1 VIPRGLVAGAAL
13 LVVCLAAWL
22 AGLIE
27 VLLVPVYIGSV
38 LVPVTIL
45 FGLATS
51 VALPRL
57 ARAAVPSTAAAVLP
71 FLVWLFTVVWL
82 AMTPRAEGDVLVR
95 AGVGEQWV
103 FYGLL
108 LGGTIAGTVTVV
120 FTMPRPN
127 RAIAARVSLDKEVGT
142 R

>member
-1 VIPRGLVAGAAL
+1 MTPRGTLAGAGL
-13 LVVCLAAWL
+13 LVVCMSAWL

-27 VLLVPVYIGSV
+27 VMLVPVYIGSV
-38 LVPVTIL
+38 LVPVTIV
-45 FGLATS
+45 FGLVTN

-57 ARAAVPSTAAAVLP
+57 ARTAVPSTAAAVLP
-71 FLVWLFTVVWL
+71 FLIWLITVVWL

-108 LGGTIAGTVTVV
+108 LGGTVAGTMAVV
-120 FTMPRPN
+120 FTMPRPG
-127 RAIAARVSLDKEVGT
+127 RAAVPRAPLDKQVGS

>member
-1 VIPRGLVAGAAL
+1 MIPRRVLAGAAL
-13 LVVCLAAWL
+13 LVVCLSAWL

-38 LVPVTIL
+38 LVPATVL
-45 FGLATS
+45 FGLVTN

-57 ARAAVPSTAAAVLP
+57 ARVAVPSTAAAVLP
-71 FLVWLFTVVWL
+71 FLIWLITVVWL

-108 LGGTIAGTVTVV
+108 LGGTIAGTTAVV
-120 FTMPRPN
+120 FSMPRPGR
-127 RAIAARVSLDKEVGT
+127 RAVSG
-142 R
+142 